1 MFCIKI
7 CFLEPEPVGIEILWV
22 EPEPNKNLEPEPPE
36 HRKMARL
43 RKTAYDIF
51 CLG

>member
-22 EPEPNKNLEPEPPE
+22 EPEPNK
-36 HRKMARL
+36 KYGAGAAR
-43 RKTAYDIF
+43 AQENGSAPQN
-51 CLG
+51 CL